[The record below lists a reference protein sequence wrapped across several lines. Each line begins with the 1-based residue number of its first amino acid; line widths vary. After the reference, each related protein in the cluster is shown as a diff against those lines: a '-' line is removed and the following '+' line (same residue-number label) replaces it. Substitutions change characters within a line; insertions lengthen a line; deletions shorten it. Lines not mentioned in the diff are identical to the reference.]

1 MEIPLHAT
9 SKDRRHLEDLAD
21 LYAIIKATEHLE
33 KAYAR
38 DLVGAEEYT
47 AACLK
52 LLTQYKSTAS
62 ALTDIDVQDFIKTYS
77 LEAPRAVDR
86 LLRAGVPA
94 TTLHKQA
101 DKEGSNSQIRVAE
114 TTQFFITAMDAV
126 KLEQNAV
133 DDLHPLLSD
142 LMDSLTRVPQ
152 LPDKFESAELVEK
165 WLKKLNAMRA
175 GDELDESE
183 CR

>member
-38 DLVGAEEYT
+38 DLVGAEEVSLRVKPCLYYLFLRSLTVPLFPSRSLPQYT

-126 KLEQNAV
+126 KLEQVGKREIV
-133 DDLHPLLSD
+133 DQ
-142 LMDSLTRVPQ
+142 T
-152 LPDKFESAELVEK
+152 
-165 WLKKLNAMRA
+165 
-175 GDELDESE
+175 
-183 CR
+183 